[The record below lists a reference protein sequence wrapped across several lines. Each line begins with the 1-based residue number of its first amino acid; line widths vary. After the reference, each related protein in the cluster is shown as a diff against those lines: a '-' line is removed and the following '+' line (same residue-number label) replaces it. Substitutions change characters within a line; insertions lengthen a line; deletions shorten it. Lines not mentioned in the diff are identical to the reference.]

1 MRNVN
6 FFYPEVFER
15 KFNRNPKQW
24 SLEDLH
30 DLYLRAKERA
40 EKRWKLSQSIIDTIQ
55 KEIVQFDN
63 KTQVYFYQTTRDT
76 TYLRNYEFTWKNKR
90 DKYTSWSIG
99 DPKLNN
105 REERLDFLIANSR
118 AFELGQQFYESKTLE
133 DMSWRTMWRVKDIFW
148 QVLERKLRSLYE
160 SEVVKETLIIEVSG
174 HKYFVHVDNGYGY
187 PNFRLQNEFN
197 GEIIKIGG
205 TIDRW

>member
-15 KFNRNPKQW
+15 KFNRKPKQW

-148 QVLERKLRSLYE
+148 QVLERMLRSLYE